1 MLEQLG
7 KRYSLLEVLKHL
19 IENSDLV
26 NLDFAISLY
35 ENVKEFLKLKVITFY
50 QKLVLDE

>member
-7 KRYSLLEVLKHL
+7 KRYSLLEVLKYL

-26 NLDFAISLY
+26 NLDFNSLY
-35 ENVKEFLKLKVITFY
+35 EKVKIFRSKRLQHTF
-50 QKLVLDE
+50 